1 MMSKKRE
8 KLAIIGTVGLPAR
21 YGGFETLVEELVKYL
36 NKDFDI
42 TVYCSGKF
50 YAKEERLETYNG
62 AKLKYIP
69 LEANGFQSIPYDIY
83 SIFHAAFKAD
93 ILLILGVSG
102 CIVLP
107 FVKFFS
113 KKRVFVNI
121 DGIEWKRDKWGK
133 AIKTFL
139 RYSEI
144 LAVEIAEDVITDNE
158 VIRQYLK
165 TTYNYHSNLIE
176 YGGDQATHV
185 TITAAAIEKYPF
197 LESKYIFSVCRIEPE
212 NNLHVILEAVTQQTN
227 YPCVIVGNWKNS
239 SYGIAL
245 QEKYASKNIYLLD
258 PIYEPIALNT
268 LRSNC
273 YLYLHGHSAGGTNPS
288 LVEAMNLSLP
298 IAAFDVGYNR
308 ETTENKALY
317 FKTAD
322 KLLNIINDF
331 DDEQQ
336 ETYSKSMLSIAK
348 RRYTWKV
355 IASKY
360 GRMMQKDII
369 DMKG

>member
-1 MMSKKRE
+1 MAIQKKS
-8 KLAIIGTVGLPAR
+8 KLAIIGTVGIPAR

-36 NKDFDI
+36 NEDFDI

-50 YAKEERLETYNG
+50 YSKKEQQETYNG

-83 SIFHAAFKAD
+83 TIFHASFNAD

-102 CIVLP
+102 CMVLP

-113 KKRVFVNI
+113 KKRFFVNI

-144 LAVEIAEDVITDNE
+144 FAVETAENVITDNE
-158 VIRQYLK
+158 VIRKYLK
-165 TTYNYHSNLIE
+165 ATYNYNSNLIE
-176 YGGDQATHV
+176 YGGDQVVHIP
-185 TITAAAIEKYPF
+185 ITDKSVDKYPF
-197 LESKYIFSVCRIEPE
+197 LTSKYLFGVCRIEPE
-212 NNLHVILEAVTQQTN
+212 NNIHVILEAINEQIE
-227 YPCVIVGNWKNS
+227 YPFVMIGNWS
-239 SYGIAL
+239 SSEYGKELRA
-245 QEKYASKNIYLLD
+245 KYQAPHIYLLD
-258 PIYEPIALNT
+258 PIYEPIELNT

-273 YLYLHGHSAGGTNPS
+273 YLYIHGHSAGGTNPS
-288 LVEAMNLSLP
+288 LVEAMNLALP
-298 IAAFDVGYNR
+298 TVAFDVGYNR
-308 ETTENKALY
+308 ETTEDKAFY
-317 FKTAD
+317 FKTASR
-322 KLLNIINDF
+322 LLKIIQDF

-336 ETYSKSMLSIAK
+336 EEHSKTMLSIAK

-355 IASKY
+355 IAEKY
-360 GRMMQKDII
+360 GKMMSKDII
-369 DMKG
+369 SMKG

>member
-1 MMSKKRE
+1 MTNKKD
-8 KLAIIGTVGLPAR
+8 KLAIIGTVGIPAR
-21 YGGFETLVEELVKYL
+21 YGGFESLVEELVKHL
-36 NKDFDI
+36 HDDFDI

-50 YAKEERLETYNG
+50 YPKEERLETYNG
-62 AKLKYIP
+62 ANLKYIP

-102 CIVLP
+102 CLVLP
-107 FVKFFS
+107 LVKFFS
-113 KKRVFVNI
+113 RKRFFVNI
-121 DGIEWKRDKWGK
+121 DGIEWKRDKWGR

-144 LAVEIAEDVITDNE
+144 FAVEVAEDIITDNE

-165 TTYNYHSNLIE
+165 NTYNYNSNLIE

-185 TITAAAIEKYPF
+185 PITEEATKQYPF
-197 LESKYIFSVCRIEPE
+197 LSQKYLFSVCRIEPE
-212 NNLHVILEAVTQQTN
+212 NNIHIILEAVQQQSK
-227 YPCVIVGNWKNS
+227 YPLAIVGNWNNS
-239 SYGIAL
+239 EYGKSL
-245 QEKYASKNIYLLD
+245 KEKYSSDTIHLLD

-288 LVEAMNLSLP
+288 LVEAMNLALP

-308 ETTENKALY
+308 ETTEDKALY
-317 FKTAD
+317 FKTD
-322 KLLNIINDF
+322 KKLLQIIDDF
-331 DDEQQ
+331 DDEQR
-336 ETYSKSMLSIAK
+336 EDYSESMRSIAK

-360 GRMMQKDII
+360 GKMMSKDIM

>member
-1 MMSKKRE
+1 MTKRKK

-21 YGGFETLVEELVKYL
+21 YGGFETLAEELVKYL
-36 NKDFDI
+36 SEDFEI

-50 YAKEERLETYNG
+50 YAKEEQQSTYNG

-83 SIFHAAFKAD
+83 SIFHASVKAD

-113 KKRVFVNI
+113 KKRFFVNI

-133 AIKTFL
+133 AIKTLL

-144 LAVEIAEDVITDNE
+144 LAVETAEDIITDNE

-165 TTYNYHSNLIE
+165 ASYNYSSNLIE
-176 YGGDQATHV
+176 YGGDQATHIP
-185 TITAAAIEKYPF
+185 ITDEYLGKYPF
-197 LESKYIFSVCRIEPE
+197 LGLKYLFGVCRIEPE
-212 NNLHVILEAVTQQTN
+212 NNIHVILDAVIQQTT
-227 YPCVIVGNWKNS
+227 YPFIMIGNWNS
-239 SYGIAL
+239 SDYGKAL
-245 QEKYASKNIYLLD
+245 RAKYKASHIHLLD

-288 LVEAMNLSLP
+288 LVEAMNLALP
-298 IAAFDVGYNR
+298 VVAFDVGYNR
-308 ETTENKALY
+308 ETTEDKAFY
-317 FKTAD
+317 FKTTK
-322 KLLNIINDF
+322 KLLGIINDF
-331 DDEQQ
+331 DDEQREQ
-336 ETYSKSMLSIAK
+336 HSKTMLSIAK
-348 RRYTWKV
+348 RRYTWKI
-355 IASKY
+355 IAGKY
-360 GRMMQKDII
+360 GKMMSKHII
-369 DMKG
+369 GMKG